1 MAQLASG
8 GTQASASDG
17 GFERTAYLL
26 ARSLGYDDSL
36 HDRAKIEVGIA
47 VLFKKGNP
55 VSERS
60 ATNIGMALDNLAGTT
75 VQGLA
80 LRSRLIPFEGVAEL
94 KLAIDKKDVEVF
106 YVCEGLDPYLD
117 AILKLS
123 RDLKVLSVAGNEA
136 MVHHGV
142 ALGIVLSAGSRG
154 TIVVNLRI
162 ARSEG
167 ANFGSDLLRVA
178 RVIR

>member
-1 MAQLASG
+1 MSMLDAALEYADRGYYVLAC
-8 GTQASASDG
+8 QP
-17 GFERTAYLL
+17 
-26 ARSLGYDDSL
+26 LGKLPATEHGL
-36 HDRAKIEVGIA
+36 HD
-47 VLFKKGNP
+47 
-55 VSERS
+55 
-60 ATNIGMALDNLAGTT
+60 ATTDEKAIRQWWTATPDANIGMALDNLAGTT